1 MGGLRAPQF
10 PELSPR
16 VRKRYLLRGEVPVVS
31 TRSHWIQLVEPVATS
46 IAALFVTLLYA
57 TSTNFGDGVVM
68 LWVVF
73 FALAARALWRY
84 WNWRAEWFVAT
95 DRRLLRTYGVLN
107 HRVAMM
113 PLAKVTDMSYDR
125 SLIGRIVGY
134 GEFVMESAGQD
145 QALREINF
153 IPRPDEKYHALIG
166 TIFGEDVADPTEDGP
181 EWDRSSPGHDRG
193 YAEPPRRW
201 APVEREEDPREW
213 DWVEAEAQRARS
225 ATRRRSVAVDPDPT
239 PYQ

>member
-1 MGGLRAPQF
+1 MAGERAPQF

-57 TSTNFGDGVVM
+57 TSTNLGDGVVM

-73 FALAARALWRY
+73 LALAARALWRY

-166 TIFGEDVADPTEDGP
+166 TIFGEDVADPTEDG
-181 EWDRSSPGHDRG
+181 S
-193 YAEPPRRW
+193 
-201 APVEREEDPREW
+201 EW